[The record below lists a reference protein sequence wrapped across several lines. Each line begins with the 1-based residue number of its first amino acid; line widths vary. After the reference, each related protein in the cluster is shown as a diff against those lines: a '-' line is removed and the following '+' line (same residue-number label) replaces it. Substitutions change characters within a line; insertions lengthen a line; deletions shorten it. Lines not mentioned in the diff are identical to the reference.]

1 MEARIRVVVATKTMG
16 TEEDTATKG
25 TTTNTRT
32 TRGTMEDIVVDV
44 AMMNGAEAGDKSVP
58 MATPRV
64 AVGALPPHPTQQLW
78 GAKTRRKGILGQRHP
93 VEPEP
98 LLSQF

>member
-1 MEARIRVVVATKTMG
+1 MVVVVAKTMG

-25 TTTNTRT
+25 TTTRTRT
-32 TRGTMEDIVVDV
+32 TRETMEDIVVEV
-44 AMMNGAEAGDKSVP
+44 AMMIDTEAGDKPAP

-98 LLSQF
+98 PLSQF